1 MRVLIWLLRGIVFV
15 ALFGLAI
22 KNSALIEL
30 RLYFGSLWQAPLSL
44 VILSSFAVG
53 ALVGATAGVATLIR
67 QRREITRLRD
77 ELRVAELTRSRPQ
90 QERVSF
96 LKRWSGRQSLDQA
109 AEEVADISA
118 DPAQITSLQ
127 TGRLQS

>member
-1 MRVLIWLLRGIVFV
+1 MRVLIWLLRGMVFV

-22 KNSALIEL
+22 KNSAVVDL

-44 VILSSFAVG
+44 VILTSFAVG
-53 ALVGATAGVATLIR
+53 ALVGATAAVATLIR
-67 QRREITRLRD
+67 QRREISRLRD

-96 LKRWSGRQSLDQA
+96 LQRWSGRQALGKA
-109 AEEVADISA
+109 ADEVADISA
-118 DPAQITSLQ
+118 DPAQVTALSIE
-127 TGRLQS
+127 QSRP